1 MQQALTALWRFC
13 RTNYIRIKETGITAD
28 TSSFTQDRLRGD
40 APTKGFEWVD
50 RFNQKHFVQVNP
62 NKPQVTMMFPVSNRT
77 ILFRARNINDPGDEL
92 RTGCGTPHRWCEATF
107 VYQKSGP
114 LPWEGEH
121 VWGSFTF
128 YDDNAIASK
137 CTDWDKWDRAI
148 KTARDGVG
156 LVQSIKSV
164 AGY

>member
-1 MQQALTALWRFC
+1 MTAHKG
-13 RTNYIRIKETGITAD
+13 TNYIRIKETGITAD

-62 NKPQVTMMFPVSNRT
+62 SKPEVTVMFPVSNRT

-148 KTARDGVG
+148 KTAKDGVG